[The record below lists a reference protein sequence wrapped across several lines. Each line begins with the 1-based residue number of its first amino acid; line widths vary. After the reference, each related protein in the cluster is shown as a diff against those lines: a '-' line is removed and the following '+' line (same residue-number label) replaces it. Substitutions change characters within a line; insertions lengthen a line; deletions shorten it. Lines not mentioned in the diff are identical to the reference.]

1 MLNEQ
6 LATPNRKKTKGY
18 KLTMPKELVHTRK
31 PWIEVAPSLLDFPW
45 KGSSSPKL
53 ETIEERVEEYNDDDD
68 DDD

>member
-1 MLNEQ
+1 MMML
-6 LATPNRKKTKGY
+6 GY
-18 KLTMPKELVHTRK
+18 KLAMPKELVHTRK

-68 DDD
+68 DDDDDDD